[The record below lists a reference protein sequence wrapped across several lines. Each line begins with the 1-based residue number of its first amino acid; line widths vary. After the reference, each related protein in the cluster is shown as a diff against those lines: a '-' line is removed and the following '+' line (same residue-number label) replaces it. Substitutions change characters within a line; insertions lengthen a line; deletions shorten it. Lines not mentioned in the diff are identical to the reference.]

1 MHFTIEPVWVKNNL
15 NVSLKNWTSRVL
27 KQQVYLKQVN
37 KFFMVNK
44 VWFLGSFV
52 YIKLKFICK

>member
-15 NVSLKNWTSRVL
+15 NDSLKNWTSRVL

-37 KFFMVNK
+37 KFFLVNK